1 MGAGSRAGRS
11 IEAAAFGELVIVS
24 VPFTASTS
32 FANPAVTIARALSNT
47 FAGIR
52 PADVIPFIAAQMVG
66 AIAALFVCFWL
77 VGEPSRQLEGPRL
90 PAQ

>member
-32 FANPAVTIARALSNT
+32 FANPAVTLARAFTKYLCLHPARRC
-47 FAGIR
+47 AGLLWLPSSEI
-52 PADVIPFIAAQMVG
+52 VIDGGTIPTV
-66 AIAALFVCFWL
+66 
-77 VGEPSRQLEGPRL
+77 
-90 PAQ
+90 